1 MFGPKTD
8 DRSEFG
14 SATFKRYLNM
24 IAPPNADPDT
34 LAPTTPPQASSSSS
48 PASKTSIESSTNT
61 LVASESESD
70 SSPACL
76 YAIRPTPY
84 GGRGAFANRRIP
96 KGTVVLDCEA
106 PYASVVCRKFKKEVC
121 VWCFSWCFE
130 SGDGTRRKGSWSVR
144 LSVRGEAGKE
154 KERAWTPWFCSEGC
168 RDRWAGAYAWGGL
181 EGNKGGEGL
190 DALVDVNATLEKTL
204 LNYRAAKV
212 KAKSKPANT
221 QKTTLNH
228 PLTHLDSWTAKANMA
243 DVTGESVDWWWT
255 LAETTTSPGN
265 MKKPGKIMDIM
276 EAWNEVS
283 GDGTEDLLTEYEA
296 DCARFV
302 LDGLVRHALETSEG
316 AAAAT
321 STPGTGAGKGSE
333 GVDVD
338 AEEVGNRKTAGRW
351 PDLLELQDNEL
362 QHVKSRPYM
371 LSCFIR
377 VYLFLKYVVLTARPS
392 RRGNKKSR
400 SPTPAVVEGEKQAD
414 VPEAAAFT
422 SLFDALDGILEKS
435 ESVRAIL
442 ARDHGNVFGIW
453 EKGLDVLDGGEETR
467 EEDED
472 GEMLGWGMYVF
483 GSYFNHDCTPTLKKM
498 QHGRSLHFT
507 TTRDIEEGEELC
519 INYID
524 VSKGNG
530 VVKRNEEVSKGW
542 FFVCGCARCERERKE
557 LAVTE

>member
-1 MFGPKTD
+1 
-8 DRSEFG
+8 
-14 SATFKRYLNM
+14 M
-24 IAPPNADPDT
+24 IAPPNADPNT
-34 LAPTTPPQASSSSS
+34 LAPTTPSQASSSSS
-48 PASKTSIESSTNT
+48 PASKTSIESS
-61 LVASESESD
+61 SD

-84 GGRGAFANRRIP
+84 GGRGAFANKRIP

-106 PYASVVCRKFKKEVC
+106 PYASVICRKFKKEVC
-121 VWCFSWCFE
+121 AWCFAWCFE

-168 RDRWAGAYAWGGL
+168 RDLW
-181 EGNKGGEGL
+181 
-190 DALVDVNATLEKTL
+190 KTL
-204 LNYRAAKV
+204 LNYRTTKV

-255 LAETTTSPGN
+255 LAETTTSRGN
-265 MKKPGKIMDIM
+265 MKKPGKIMDIL

-283 GDGTEDLLTEYEA
+283 GGGTEELLTEYEA

-302 LDGLVRHALETSEG
+302 LDGLVRQALETSEG
-316 AAAAT
+316 GDTAT
-321 STPGTGAGKGSE
+321 
-333 GVDVD
+333 
-338 AEEVGNRKTAGRW
+338 KTAGRW

-392 RRGNKKSR
+392 RREIGEC
-400 SPTPAVVEGEKQAD
+400 EGH
-414 VPEAAAFT
+414 
-422 SLFDALDGILEKS
+422 
-435 ESVRAIL
+435 L

-453 EKGLDVLDGGEETR
+453 EKGSD
-467 EEDED
+467 DED

-557 LAVTE
+557 LAVAE